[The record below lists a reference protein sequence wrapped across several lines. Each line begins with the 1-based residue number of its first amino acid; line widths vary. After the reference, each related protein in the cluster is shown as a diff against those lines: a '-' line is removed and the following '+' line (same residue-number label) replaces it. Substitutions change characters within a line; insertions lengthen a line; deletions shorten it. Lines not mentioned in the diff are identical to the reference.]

1 MKKIIKYSN
10 IIFSKHLQKKF
21 ILVSILSIFNS
32 LLESLSIYLFVPLTK
47 LITDPTYKV
56 PLLNNIEFYN
66 KLNLFNAVIFY
77 LSLLTFIFI
86 IKAFFSYL
94 YTKIFNKFVFES
106 QSYISEK
113 LFHNYLFRDYSF
125 HLYSNTTELITNC
138 SIEVNTFIG
147 NVLMPLMTLI
157 SEILIVFFVLS
168 LLFVFEPLSTFILTA
183 FLIFF
188 GFLFLKTFK
197 NKSKKF
203 GIRRQELESI
213 KNSLIN
219 QGLRGIKDLIVS
231 NKREHLLAQFR
242 KFNVE
247 STTIGSSQNVFL
259 NLMKIISEP
268 LIALL
273 LLILVISWSLM
284 GKEIS
289 GLIVF
294 FTFLIL
300 AIYRTLPSIFK
311 IINSVQSINFGF
323 SAFNLILNELSTN
336 FKDEN
341 YENKS
346 TLRLDEN
353 YEIVFDNV
361 KFKYPNNENFIFNNF
376 NLTINKGDKILI
388 LGKSGSGKTTF
399 LSLIL
404 GLLKPFSGNI
414 FINNVLFDE
423 NLSFI
428 RSKIGY
434 VSQNV
439 YLSNSTILDN
449 IIMGDNN
456 YDHELL
462 NKVIDVSDLNIL
474 IDSLPNGINT
484 ELSEGGINLSGGQVQ
499 RIGIARALY
508 SKPEIIVLDE
518 FTSALDL
525 NTENLIFK
533 KIMNNYV
540 DTTVIL
546 VTHKKNV
553 NYQDNLE
560 IIFGDEI
567 LINRKS

>member
-1 MKKIIKYSN
+1 MKKIINYSN

-157 SEILIVFFVLS
+157 SEILIVIFVLS
-168 LLFVFEPLSTFILTA
+168 LLFIFEPLSTFILTA

-188 GFLFLKTFK
+188 GFLFLKKFK

-247 STTIGSSQNVFL
+247 STTIGSNQNVFL

-273 LLILVISWSLM
+273 LLILVISWSLL

-311 IINSVQSINFGF
+311 IINSVQSINYGH
-323 SAFNLILNELSTN
+323 SAFKLILRELSMENSIQEVNISTSLN
-336 FKDEN
+336 LDVDYKIDFKDIN
-341 YENKS
+341 FSYAKND
-346 TLRLDEN
+346 RLLISD
-353 YEIVFDNV
+353 
-361 KFKYPNNENFIFNNF
+361 F
-376 NLTINKGDKILI
+376 NLQISTGDKLLI
-388 LGKSGSGKTTF
+388 LGKSGSGKSTF
-399 LSLIL
+399 LNLIL
-404 GLLKPFSGNI
+404 GLLKPSSGDILVNDKSI
-414 FINNVLFDE
+414 YDHLDY
-423 NLSFI
+423 L

-434 VSQNV
+434 VSQTV

-449 IIMGDNN
+449 IIMGDDE
-456 YDHELL
+456 YDIDFL
-462 NKVIDVSDLNIL
+462 NKVIEISDLNTL
-474 IDSLPNGINT
+474 INTLPNGLNT
-484 ELSEGGINLSGGQVQ
+484 QLSEGGINLSGGQVQ

-508 SKPEIIVLDE
+508 SKPEIIILDE
-518 FTSALDL
+518 FTSALDI
-525 NTENLIFK
+525 NTENVIFK
-533 KIMNNYV
+533 NIIKYYF
-540 DTTVIL
+540 DKTVIL
-546 VTHKKNV
+546 VTHKKNN
-553 NYQDNLE
+553 NYLE
-560 IIFGDEI
+560 NIEIVFGDKI
-567 LINRKS
+567 IINKKY

>member
-1 MKKIIKYSN
+1 MKKIVKYSN

-77 LSLLTFIFI
+77 LSLLTFIFL
-86 IKAFFSYL
+86 IKAYFSYL

-188 GFLFLKTFK
+188 GFLFLKKFK

-247 STTIGSSQNVFL
+247 STTIGSNQNLFL

-336 FKDEN
+336 FNDEN
-341 YENKS
+341 YDNKS
-346 TLRLDEN
+346 TLILDEN

-361 KFKYPNNENFIFNNF
+361 KFKYPNNDTLIFNNF

-399 LSLIL
+399 LNLIL
-404 GLLKPFSGNI
+404 GLLKPISGNI

-456 YDHELL
+456 YDLELL

-508 SKPEIIVLDE
+508 SRPEIIVLDE

-533 KIMNNYV
+533 KIMDNYK
-540 DTTVIL
+540 DKTVIL
-546 VTHKKNV
+546 VTHKKNF

-560 IIFGDEI
+560 IIFEKGI
-567 LINRKS
+567 LINRK

>member
-1 MKKIIKYSN
+1 MKKIINYSN

-21 ILVSILSIFNS
+21 ILVCLLSIFNS

-47 LITDPTYKV
+47 LITDSTYKV
-56 PLLNNIEFYN
+56 PLLNNFELYN

-77 LSLLTFIFI
+77 LSLLTFIFL
-86 IKAFFSYL
+86 IKAFFSYH

-188 GFLFLKTFK
+188 GYLFLRKFK

-203 GIRRQELESI
+203 GIRRQELETI

-247 STTIGSSQNVFL
+247 STTIGSNQNVFL

-323 SAFNLILNELSTN
+323 SSFNLILNELSTN

-341 YENKS
+341 YDNNCTLKLEN
-346 TLRLDEN
+346 N
-353 YEIVFDNV
+353 YKIIFEKVN
-361 KFKYPNNENFIFNNF
+361 FKYPNNDNLILNNF
-376 NLTINKGDKILI
+376 NLVIKKSDKILI

-404 GLLKPFSGNI
+404 GLLKPISGNI
-414 FINNVLFDE
+414 LINNVLFDK

-449 IIMGDNN
+449 IIMGDKNCD
-456 YDHELL
+456 YELL
-462 NKVIDVSDLNIL
+462 NKVICVSDLNLL

-508 SKPEIIVLDE
+508 SQPEIIVLDE
-518 FTSALDL
+518 FTSALDI
-525 NTENLIFK
+525 NTENLILK
-533 KIMNNYV
+533 NIMHNYA
-540 DTTVIL
+540 DKTVIL

-553 NYQDNLE
+553 NYIDNLE

-567 LINRKS
+567 IVNRK